1 MRRTLPYLSV
11 SLLSVFFLSLT
22 VAAAVRSPSHSAASP
37 SGVAAAA
44 RTSDTITRVTAS
56 ALGMVE
62 PRGATNIYTRLS
74 KLKGVLRFRVDL
86 ATNTVMVDFKPGTQP
101 TEEEIEDMIRRAGWT
116 PAGIKIERIPLSEA
130 HDTGDSWL
138 EFPRLDENSGF
149 VRWLQMNFT
158 PWTVR

>member
-1 MRRTLPYLSV
+1 MRRTVSYQSV
-11 SLLSVFFLSLT
+11 SLILVFFLLLT
-22 VAAAVRSPSHSAASP
+22 VVAAVLSPSHSAASP
-37 SGVAAAA
+37 SGMAAAA

-62 PRGATNIYTRLS
+62 PRGATNIYTRVS
-74 KLKGVLRFRVDL
+74 KLKGVWRFRVDL
-86 ATNTVMVDFKPGTQP
+86 ATNAVMVDFKPGAQP

-116 PAGIKIERIPLSEA
+116 PGGIKIERIPLSEA

-138 EFPRLDENSGF
+138 EFPRLDESSGF